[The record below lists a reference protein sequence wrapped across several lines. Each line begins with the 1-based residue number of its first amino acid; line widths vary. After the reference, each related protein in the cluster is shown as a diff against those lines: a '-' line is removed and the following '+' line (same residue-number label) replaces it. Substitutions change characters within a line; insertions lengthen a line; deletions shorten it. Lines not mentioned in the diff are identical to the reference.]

1 ADAVRAGGC
10 GNPGGRRRS
19 SVWGAIVSGATL
31 PAGELWLL
39 IIVLSGAAY
48 ALKVLGFVVV
58 GGRTMPPVL
67 NRCLAL
73 IPASLLAALVAKDTF
88 TTAQELVLDA
98 RAVGLVVAIVAVWR
112 KAPFIVV
119 VVVAM
124 AATAL
129 VRALA

>member
-1 ADAVRAGGC
+1 
-10 GNPGGRRRS
+10 
-19 SVWGAIVSGATL
+19 VSGATL
-31 PAGELWLL
+31 SAGELWLL
-39 IIVLSGAAY
+39 IIALSGAAY

-58 GGRTMPPVL
+58 GGRTLPPVL

-88 TTAQELVLDA
+88 TSAQELVLDA

-119 VVVAM
+119 VVAAM